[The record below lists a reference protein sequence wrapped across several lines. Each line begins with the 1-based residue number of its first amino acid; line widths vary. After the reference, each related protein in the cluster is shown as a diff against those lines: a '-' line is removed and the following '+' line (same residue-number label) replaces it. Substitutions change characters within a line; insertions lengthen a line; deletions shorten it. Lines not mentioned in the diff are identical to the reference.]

1 MLSARARVSVNHDA
15 VASWH
20 WQQARADMHAG
31 PNQLA
36 RDGRLAASVRFDT
49 YYMYASYLHLSYQLL
64 PACPC
69 LFNL

>member
-36 RDGRLAASVRFDT
+36 RDGRLAASVRFGT
-49 YYMYASYLHLSYQLL
+49 TCTHLASFL
-64 PACPC
+64 PAAAC
-69 LFNL
+69 LSMSL